1 MGFGGIPDSRETF
14 RRERAFRAIR
24 GGRVKRNYVL
34 EQRELIYILME
45 EIMIQIGVAGA
56 AGKMGSRITALSKEY
71 QGIQLAGAF
80 EKKGHADIGKDAGE
94 TGIPLSAGIEE
105 IIDKVDLIIDFTSI
119 ESTKENLKIASAK
132 GKAMVIGTTG
142 FSKPDLIEIETMTKT
157 IPCVLA
163 SNMSLGVN
171 LLLKVLQDIAKVLGD
186 DYDIEI
192 VEAHHRLK
200 KDAPSGTALKMA
212 QVIADAVNRNL
223 EDVAVYARKGI
234 IGQRTKKE
242 IGIQTVRA
250 GDIVERIEITHKA
263 SSRDT
268 FARGALKAALWL
280 AGKPSGLYDMQD
292 VLGLR

>member
-1 MGFGGIPDSRETF
+1 MTKTEEKMIKIGI
-14 RRERAFRAIR
+14 
-24 GGRVKRNYVL
+24 
-34 EQRELIYILME
+34 
-45 EIMIQIGVAGA
+45 AGA
-56 AGKMGSRITALSKEY
+56 AGKMGSRIAALSREY
-71 QGIQLAGAF
+71 EDLLLTGVF
-80 EKKGHADIGKDAGE
+80 ERKGHKDVGRDIGTLTGTGE
-94 TGIPLSAGIEE
+94 LGILLSSGLEE
-105 IIDKVDLIIDFTSI
+105 IIDKVDLIIDFTSP
-119 ESTKENLKIASAK
+119 ESTKENLKIASGK

-142 FSKPDLIEIETMTKT
+142 FSREDLKEIEVLTKT
-157 IPCVLA
+157 TPCVMA

-171 LLLKVLQDIAKVLGD
+171 LLLKVLQDVARVLGD

-212 QVIADAVNRNL
+212 QVIADAVNRDL
-223 EDVAVYARKGI
+223 EEVAVYSRKGI

-250 GDIVERIEITHKA
+250 GDIVGEHTVLFGGLGERIEITHKA

-268 FARGALKAALWL
+268 FARGALKAARWL